1 MPTMAIIVLTLLLCA
16 LPASSQTVP
25 PPSGQGPI
33 LGLYTT
39 ADLAGDAAV
48 DVHVDQ
54 FPAVLDLHVVL
65 SYPGVDAIG
74 AIEFAFDVSPAF
86 EAALGYV
93 MVDPED
99 PLHDPWGPWQQILI
113 GYSTP
118 RPVVDGHAWILRLHL
133 VLNGPAGD
141 GDIRLVPGTPS
152 SLPGQMAFV
161 GADAPE
167 DILVMLPN
175 SEGLSHDTPV
185 FRVVS
190 DVVASGARTWTD
202 VKGLFR

>member
-1 MPTMAIIVLTLLLCA
+1 MPTIAIIALTLLLCA

-25 PPSGQGPI
+25 PPVGHGPI
-33 LGLYTT
+33 LGLYTA
-39 ADLAGDAAV
+39 ADLAGGAEV

-54 FPAVLDLHVVL
+54 FPAMLDLHVVL

-74 AIEFAFDVSPAF
+74 AIEFAFDVSESF
-86 EAALGYV
+86 EAALGFV
-93 MVDPED
+93 MVDPDD
-99 PLHDPWGPWQQILI
+99 PLHDPWGPWQQVLI

-118 RPVVDGHAWILRLHL
+118 RPVVDDHAWILRLHL
-133 VLNGPAGD
+133 LLNGPAGD
-141 GDIRLVPGTPS
+141 GDIRLVPGIPS

-167 DILVMLPN
+167 DILVMRPN

-190 DVVASGARTWTD
+190 DVVASRSRTWPD
-202 VKGLFR
+202 LQVLFR